1 MPLVPGVIDTVAIEA
16 IGRHRTGGHHFDQV
30 EAVVGIGWHGK
41 GGAVRE
47 HAIDVGGAVPDV
59 RAGPVV
65 RRAYPERSG
74 RISIVWTVEV
84 VGIRISEQETGTLE
98 DGEHGA
104 NGRVLVKVQAIAGG
118 GGVRRGRAEKKRAKN
133 GGGTRKG
140 GGGVG
145 GVW

>member
-1 MPLVPGVIDTVAIEA
+1 ISG
-16 IGRHRTGGHHFDQV
+16 HRSSGHHFDQV

-84 VGIRISEQETGTLE
+84 VGIRVRKQETGTLE

-118 GGVRRGRAEKKRAKN
+118 GVVRRA
-133 GGGTRKG
+133 GTEMNR
-140 GGGVG
+140 
-145 GVW
+145 